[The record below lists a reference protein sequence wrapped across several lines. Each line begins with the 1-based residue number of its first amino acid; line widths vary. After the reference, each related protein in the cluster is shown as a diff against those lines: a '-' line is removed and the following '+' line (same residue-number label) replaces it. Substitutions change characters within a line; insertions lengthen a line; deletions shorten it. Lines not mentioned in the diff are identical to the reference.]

1 MEFGEV
7 PISQA
12 SGSILAHSLRTSGG
26 KLKKGRILS
35 EADIA
40 DLRSAGYT
48 AVTVARLE
56 ADDASENEAAAHI
69 AQIVAGPGLRMGK
82 AFTGRVNL
90 SSTVAGL
97 LVVDAA
103 RIETLN
109 RLDESITFCTLP
121 PWSLVVPEQQVA
133 TVKIIPFG
141 VSRRLLSAAGHET
154 QETPLA
160 QVAAFEPR
168 IVGLIQTT
176 LPGTPNNLLEKM
188 VQVTRQR
195 LTGLS
200 CELDHEWRCN
210 HQVEAVA
217 AGVRTLL
224 SRGCEL
230 ICILGASA
238 VVDRRDVVP
247 AGIEA
252 AGGRV
257 QHFGIPVDPGNL
269 ILVASCASVP
279 VLALP
284 GSVRS
289 PRPSGFDEVLQRI
302 IAGVP
307 PTAGDIAAMGVGG
320 LLK

>member
-1 MEFGEV
+1 MEFDEV
-7 PISQA
+7 PITRA
-12 SGSILAHSLRTSGG
+12 GGGILAHSLRTSSG

-40 DLRSAGYT
+40 NLRSAGYT

-56 ADDASENEAAAHI
+56 AHDASENEAATHI
-69 AQIVAGPGLRMGK
+69 ARVVTGPGLSMGK

-90 SSTVAGL
+90 SAAVEGL

-121 PWSLVVPEQQVA
+121 PWSPVVPEQQVA
-133 TVKIIPFG
+133 TIKIIPFG
-141 VSRRLLSAAGHET
+141 VSRELLRAASDMS

-160 QVAAFEPR
+160 RAAAFEPR
-168 IVGLIQTT
+168 TVGLLQTT

-195 LTGLS
+195 LAGLS
-200 CELDHEWRCN
+200 CKLDYERRCE

-217 AGVRTLL
+217 TGVRTLL

-230 ICILGASA
+230 VCILGASA

-257 QHFGIPVDPGNL
+257 EHFGIPVDPGNL

>member
-7 PISQA
+7 PITEA
-12 SGSILAHSLRTSGG
+12 GGGILAHSLRTSNG
-26 KLKKGRILS
+26 KLKKGRVLT

-40 DLRSAGYT
+40 DLRSAGYLT
-48 AVTVARLE
+48 VTIARLE
-56 ADDASENEAAAHI
+56 ADDASENQAAAVI
-69 AQIVAGPGLRMGK
+69 AELVNGPGLQTGNP
-82 AFTGRVNL
+82 FIGRVNL
-90 SSTVAGL
+90 SATVSGI

-109 RLDESITFCTLP
+109 RLDESITLCTLP
-121 PWSLVVPEQQVA
+121 PWSPVFPGQQVA

-141 VSRRLLSAAGHET
+141 VSRGLLGAAGEHVRGSV
-154 QETPLA
+154 PVR
-160 QVAAFEPR
+160 VAGFKSR
-168 IVGLIQTT
+168 TVGLIQTT

-188 VQVTRQR
+188 VQVTRER
-195 LTGLS
+195 LAGLS
-200 CELDHEWRCN
+200 CELNHEWRCD
-210 HQVEAVA
+210 HKVAAVA
-217 AGVRTLL
+217 EGVRVLIE
-224 SRGCEL
+224 RGCEL

-252 AGGRV
+252 AGGRL

-269 ILVASCASVP
+269 ILIASCGPVA

-289 PRPSGFDEVLQRI
+289 PRRSGFDEVLQRI
-302 IAGVP
+302 IAEVP
-307 PTAGDIAAMGVGG
+307 PTAADIAGMGVGG